1 MKLVQKKIHSND
13 ILRMIYLST
22 SRIPGEKA
30 NTYQVLQM
38 VDAFAAH
45 KVAIRLL
52 YPRRVNT
59 AIMRRVKDIKQYYGL
74 NNEFSVI
81 ELPAIDLMAWP
92 QKIFG
97 WAPRVSQGF
106 QNRLFEILIHSY
118 SRSVSKYLTQHS
130 ADLYFTRSFKLLVKI
145 LGLSP
150 RLAPRLFFE
159 GHRVPWEATLH
170 PEKLKILSQI
180 GGVITVNQ
188 SLKDEYTRYGI
199 GPQKIMVAPAGVN
212 LKRFEDVPDKR
223 MARRALHKHD
233 DHFLIGYVGHL
244 YPWKGIDTL
253 VQSMLYLSPKYHL
266 VLVGGLP
273 ADIRRVQKQVAK
285 MKIPRTTLSG
295 YLPPTEILPYLAAV
309 DVLVLPTSGKEK
321 MGHYY
326 TSPLKLFEYMA
337 VGRPIVASDL
347 PSTREILQHERNA
360 YLVRADDPSSL
371 AQGIRWVSEHP
382 ELAQSLAEQARL
394 EVQAYS
400 WENRA
405 QKIIDFMEREKS
417 C

>member
-1 MKLVQKKIHSND
+1 MRSND

-30 NTYQVLQM
+30 NTFQVLQM

-45 KVAIRLL
+45 KVAVSLL

-59 AIMRRVKDIKQYYGL
+59 AIMRKVKDIKHYYGL
-74 NNEFSVI
+74 SNEFPMI

-145 LGLSP
+145 LGFTP

-159 GHRVPWEATLH
+159 VHRVPWEATLH

-199 GPQKIMVAPAGVN
+199 RPQKI
-212 LKRFEDVPDKR
+212 
-223 MARRALHKHD
+223 
-233 DHFLIGYVGHL
+233 
-244 YPWKGIDTL
+244 
-253 VQSMLYLSPKYHL
+253 
-266 VLVGGLP
+266 
-273 ADIRRVQKQVAK
+273 
-285 MKIPRTTLSG
+285 
-295 YLPPTEILPYLAAV
+295 
-309 DVLVLPTSGKEK
+309 
-321 MGHYY
+321 
-326 TSPLKLFEYMA
+326 
-337 VGRPIVASDL
+337 
-347 PSTREILQHERNA
+347 
-360 YLVRADDPSSL
+360 
-371 AQGIRWVSEHP
+371 
-382 ELAQSLAEQARL
+382 
-394 EVQAYS
+394 
-400 WENRA
+400 
-405 QKIIDFMEREKS
+405 
-417 C
+417 

>member
-1 MKLVQKKIHSND
+1 G
-13 ILRMIYLST
+13 LS
-22 SRIPGEKA
+22 
-30 NTYQVLQM
+30 
-38 VDAFAAH
+38 
-45 KVAIRLL
+45 
-52 YPRRVNT
+52 
-59 AIMRRVKDIKQYYGL
+59 
-74 NNEFSVI
+74 NEFPMI

-97 WAPRVSQGF
+97 WAPHVSQML
-106 QNRLFEILIHSY
+106 QNRMFEMLIHSY
-118 SRSVSKYLTQHS
+118 SRSVSNYLTQHS
-130 ADLYFTRSFKLLVKI
+130 ADLYYTRSFKLLVKI
-145 LGLSP
+145 FSSSP
-150 RLAPRLFFE
+150 RLAPRLYFE
-159 GHRVPWEATLH
+159 GHQIPWEAVHH
-170 PEKLKILSQI
+170 PEKLKILNRI
-180 GGVITVNQ
+180 GGLITITQ
-188 SLKDEYTRYGI
+188 SLKDEYSRYGI
-199 GPQKIMVAPAGVN
+199 EPQKIIVAPDGVN
-212 LKRFEDVPDKR
+212 IKRFGKIPDQKIARQALQVP
-223 MARRALHKHD
+223 D

-244 YPWKGIDTL
+244 YPWKGIDPL

-266 VLVGGLP
+266 ILVGGLP

-347 PSTREILQHERNA
+347 PSTREILQHQQNA

-405 QKIIDFMEREKS
+405 QKIIDFMEREKD